1 MKKSIRLLTGI
12 AALAVLTGSYLLLVR
27 QNEKNAEQEEA
38 AALGDVILEVD
49 DANLTG
55 VSYQIGGTA
64 YSFVQQDGSWK
75 LESDETFPVD
85 ETALLS
91 PLNQLDALYAVRT
104 LTDVADSSEYGF
116 EEPQNE
122 IVLTD
127 ADGTVTTIT
136 IGITNSST
144 GNDYLMLNR
153 DTSVI
158 YTVDASVRT
167 ALAENLY
174 EYAYSEDL
182 PWILA
187 TDIVGVEISRA
198 DDAYRLYLEDA
209 VWKLDAK
216 GEVREADSD
225 AVNTALSSMAGLS
238 YVDYLEH
245 DCADLSP
252 YGLEEPAAV
261 VTISYREETEMEEET
276 AEAAGTEEIE
286 GTEKTYETKILTFLV
301 GDTDASG
308 NYYVQQEG
316 SGEVHTIL
324 YTKLTQMLQADSDA
338 WAAEPETPEE
348 ATEATTEATRNETE
362 NET

>member
-12 AALAVLTGSYLLLVR
+12 AALGVLTGSYLLLVR
-27 QNEKNAEQEEA
+27 QNEKNAEQEEE

-55 VSYQIGGTA
+55 VSYQISGTV

-136 IGITNSST
+136 IGATNSST
-144 GNDYLMLNR
+144 GNDYLMLNQ
-153 DTSVI
+153 DASVI

-187 TDIVGVEISRA
+187 TDIVGVEISRK

-216 GEVREADSD
+216 DEVCDADSD
-225 AVNTALSSMAGLS
+225 AVNTALSSIAGLS

-245 DCADLSP
+245 DCADLDP

-261 VTISYREETEMEEET
+261 VTISYREETEPEEET
-276 AEAAGTEEIE
+276 AETAETEE
-286 GTEKTYETKILTFLV
+286 TEETYETKTLTFSV
-301 GDTDASG
+301 GATDASG

-324 YTKLTQMLQADSDA
+324 NTKLTQMLQADSDT
-338 WAAEPETPEE
+338 WAAEP
-348 ATEATTEATRNETE
+348 
-362 NET
+362 

>member
-12 AALAVLTGSYLLLVR
+12 AVLAVLTGSYLLLVR
-27 QNEKNAEQEEA
+27 QNEKNAEQEEEA
-38 AALGDVILEVD
+38 TLGEVILEVD

-64 YSFVQQDGSWK
+64 YSFVRQEDSWK

-136 IGITNSST
+136 IGATNSST
-144 GNDYLMLNR
+144 GNDYLMMNQ
-153 DTSVI
+153 DSSVI

-198 DDAYRLYLEDA
+198 DEAYRLYLDDA
-209 VWKLDAK
+209 VWKIDAK
-216 GEVREADSD
+216 GVGCEADSD
-225 AVNTALSSMAGLS
+225 AVNAALSSMAGLS

-261 VTISYREETEMEEET
+261 VTISYKEETET
-276 AEAAGTEEIE
+276 
-286 GTEKTYETKILTFLV
+286 KTLTFSV

-324 YTKLTQMLQADSDA
+324 YMKLTQILQADSDT
-338 WAAEPETPEE
+338 WVAEPEIQQETPEE
-348 ATEATTEATRNETE
+348 AAEVTTEATTEAITKETE
-362 NET
+362 NEN